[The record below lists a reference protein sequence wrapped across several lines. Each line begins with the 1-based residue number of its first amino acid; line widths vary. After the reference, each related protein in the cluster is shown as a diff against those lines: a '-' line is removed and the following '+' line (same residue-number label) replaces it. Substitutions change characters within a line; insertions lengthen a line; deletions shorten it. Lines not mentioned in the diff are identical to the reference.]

1 MGVEVMTGTRVE
13 KVDAEGVIIKGE
25 RIPTRNVFW
34 AAGVKPSP
42 AAKWLGAEAD
52 KAGRVKVLA
61 DCSVPGHPEVFAVG
75 DTAAFEENGK
85 PLPGVAQVALQQGRY
100 VGRLIAGRLQGEP
113 APRPFKYFNKGNMA
127 TIGQTF
133 AVMESGPIRMSGFFA
148 KIAWAFI
155 HVQFLVLRSNR
166 FSTAFQWFR
175 LMLTG
180 QRLARL
186 IIEPDVPNPAK
197 PKP

>member
-1 MGVEVMTGTRVE
+1 MDGHPRG
-13 KVDAEGVIIKGE
+13 EGG
-25 RIPTRNVFW
+25 RRGRPHQRRTDSYQGVFW

-61 DCSVPGHPEVFAVG
+61 DCSVPGHPEVFVVG

-100 VGRLIAGRLQGEP
+100 VGRLIAGRLRESRRR
-113 APRPFKYFNKGNMA
+113 RPFKYFDKGNMA

-133 AVMESGPIRMSGFFA
+133 AVMESGPIHMSGFFA

-166 FSTAFQWFR
+166 FSTTFQWMR

-186 IIEPDVPNPAK
+186 IIEPDR
-197 PKP
+197 PKS